1 MSMDRKKTLSV
12 VRGYLFK
19 EKRNTVLTSLFLCLA
34 TVFLLIGNQ
43 LFANVQTA
51 NRLNAQALEGRQH
64 VTYSDVSE
72 AEFQKIKACDFVAEA
87 GLSFH
92 LGQAEDGT
100 AFDYIDESF
109 RDLGATVAEA
119 NIKQVINGRWAQ
131 KEGEAVFT
139 KNCMEK
145 YGLELGDT
153 ASVSLAATDAD
164 TGDVT
169 FRIPDLTLTVVGVID
184 NATGFTDRKNGYV
197 SEALAEKILREKNG
211 RVNAVVRFADE
222 EKITEN
228 LDKLNTYLGYGEEE
242 SETLKTQ
249 INYMLAEAVTDGGTL
264 KKQNTAMNF
273 TIWLV
278 GVLVVYNIFL

>member
-1 MSMDRKKTLSV
+1 MSMDRKKILSV
-12 VRGYLFK
+12 VRGYLLK
-19 EKRNTVLTSLFLCLA
+19 EKRNTVLTGLFLCFV

-51 NRLNAQALEGRQH
+51 NRLNAEALEGRQH
-64 VTYSDVSE
+64 VTYSDISE
-72 AEFQKIKACDFVAEA
+72 AEFQKIKACDFVADA

-131 KEGEAVFT
+131 KEEEIVFT
-139 KNCMEK
+139 KNYMEK

-153 ASVSLAATDAD
+153 VSVSLAATDAA
-164 TGDVT
+164 TGDVA
-169 FRIPDLTLTVVGVID
+169 FRIPGLTLTVVGVTD
-184 NATGFTDRKNGYV
+184 NVTGFTDRKNGYV

-211 RVNAVVRFADE
+211 RVNAVVRFVDD
-222 EKITEN
+222 EKIPEN
-228 LDKLNTYLGYGEEE
+228 LDKLNAYLGYGEEE

-264 KKQNTAMNF
+264 KKQNKLPGWNF
-273 TIWLV
+273 
-278 GVLVVYNIFL
+278 

>member
-1 MSMDRKKTLSV
+1 MDRKKTLSV

-43 LFANVQTA
+43 LFANVQSA
-51 NRLNAQALEGRQH
+51 NRLNAQTLEGRQH

-131 KEGEAVFT
+131 KKRKLYLQ
-139 KNCMEK
+139 KN
-145 YGLELGDT
+145 
-153 ASVSLAATDAD
+153 
-164 TGDVT
+164 
-169 FRIPDLTLTVVGVID
+169 IW
-184 NATGFTDRKNGYV
+184 KNMGW
-197 SEALAEKILREKNG
+197 N
-211 RVNAVVRFADE
+211 
-222 EKITEN
+222 
-228 LDKLNTYLGYGEEE
+228 
-242 SETLKTQ
+242 
-249 INYMLAEAVTDGGTL
+249 
-264 KKQNTAMNF
+264 
-273 TIWLV
+273 
-278 GVLVVYNIFL
+278 

>member
-43 LFANVQTA
+43 LFANVQSA
-51 NRLNAQALEGRQH
+51 NRLNAQTLEGRQH

-139 KNCMEK
+139 KNYMEK
-145 YGLELGDT
+145 YGLELGL
-153 ASVSLAATDAD
+153 SL
-164 TGDVT
+164 
-169 FRIPDLTLTVVGVID
+169 IHI
-184 NATGFTDRKNGYV
+184 
-197 SEALAEKILREKNG
+197 
-211 RVNAVVRFADE
+211 
-222 EKITEN
+222 
-228 LDKLNTYLGYGEEE
+228 
-242 SETLKTQ
+242 
-249 INYMLAEAVTDGGTL
+249 
-264 KKQNTAMNF
+264 
-273 TIWLV
+273 
-278 GVLVVYNIFL
+278 